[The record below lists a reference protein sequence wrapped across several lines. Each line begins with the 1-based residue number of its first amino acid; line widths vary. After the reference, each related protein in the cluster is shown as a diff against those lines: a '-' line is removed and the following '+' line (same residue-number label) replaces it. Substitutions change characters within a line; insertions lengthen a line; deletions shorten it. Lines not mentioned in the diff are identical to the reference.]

1 MNLTGRFLPADGRGF
16 HGNIPG
22 TKFLCLVCT
31 GMYLISCFVPEAE
44 TKFLFYVPF
53 TFTEPYRLL
62 TAAFLHAGI
71 YHFLFNMLSL
81 LALGRDL
88 EPVLRTRRF
97 LTVYLFSAVGGNLFV
112 FLLAGITTPE
122 NTAVVGASGAIFG
135 LFGALLAMHKSVG
148 NPTSGLLA
156 LLVINAG
163 LAFLSPGISWEA
175 HLGGFLTGYFLLLLW
190 LPLIKRRMRR
200 R

>member
-1 MNLTGRFLPADGRGF
+1 MPGLHGDVSDFVFRSGSGDKISFLRSFHFYRALPPA
-16 HGNIPG
+16 HSSI
-22 TKFLCLVCT
+22 
-31 GMYLISCFVPEAE
+31 
-44 TKFLFYVPF
+44 
-53 TFTEPYRLL
+53 
-62 TAAFLHAGI
+62 LHAGI

-97 LTVYLFSAVGGNLFV
+97 LTVYLLSAVGGNLFV

-135 LFGALLAMHKSVG
+135 LFGALLARHKSVG

-156 LLVINAG
+156 LLVINAA